1 LLKSDI
7 ARKILTYL
15 ADHPD
20 AQDTLDG
27 IVQWW
32 LAEQEIKYEIGIVNE
47 IVSELVKKEFLLA
60 HKSTD
65 SRVHYRMNRKKYEE
79 IQALLKEMFLRQGAP

>member
-1 LLKSDI
+1 LLKSEI

-32 LAEQEIKYEIGIVNE
+32 LVEQEIKHEIGKVRE
-47 IVSELVKKEFLLA
+47 ILSELVKKELLLE
-60 HKSTD
+60 HKSMD
-65 SRVHYRMNRKKYEE
+65 SRVHYRISRKKYEE
-79 IQALLKEMFLRQGAP
+79 IQAMLKEINFQQRAP